1 MNPIENLC
9 FSNPI
14 EPKYFNLQTQD
25 GSRPHYRHF
34 SANDMMVKP
43 PMYIQ
48 QESLDEKQRKLRF
61 HVVLEAAT
69 AVTQRAEESSIT
81 YLNRG
86 QLYCIQLTDTYNQNE
101 TITSSLSIEFHNASH
116 RSIAENYW
124 NYWLAQQKQLESR
137 AIDIDLSQ
145 SVGIVNAIMPS
156 FDKIS
161 FEWNGSIGAKLC
173 VRFKCLSTD
182 FSRIKGVKGI
192 PLRAHMESKT
202 ENEQEACYCK
212 IKLFRDKGAERKNK
226 DDAKQISKQ
235 LEKVYGSANPQSLSL
250 LYKESSP
257 YTVFSETL
265 QENTRYHTRTM
276 TAPNATTLQPIFPM
290 DMSFVPMTTSTPLL
304 YIPPLIEEENE
315 SLYTPL
321 QSTPTDA
328 FSIYDVFTPQEIQ
341 HDYFSQQLSLA
352 QDTPQTCQYGFF

>member
-1 MNPIENLC
+1 MTRL
-9 FSNPI
+9 
-14 EPKYFNLQTQD
+14 L
-25 GSRPHYRHF
+25 
-34 SANDMMVKP
+34 
-43 PMYIQ
+43 
-48 QESLDEKQRKLRF
+48 
-61 HVVLEAAT
+61 
-69 AVTQRAEESSIT
+69 
-81 YLNRG
+81 
-86 QLYCIQLTDTYNQNE
+86 
-101 TITSSLSIEFHNASH
+101 
-116 RSIAENYW
+116 
-124 NYWLAQQKQLESR
+124 
-137 AIDIDLSQ
+137 
-145 SVGIVNAIMPS
+145 
-156 FDKIS
+156 
-161 FEWNGSIGAKLC
+161 
-173 VRFKCLSTD
+173 
-182 FSRIKGVKGI
+182 
-192 PLRAHMESKT
+192 
-202 ENEQEACYCK
+202 
-212 IKLFRDKGAERKNK
+212 
-226 DDAKQISKQ
+226 
-235 LEKVYGSANPQSLSL
+235 GSANPQSLSL